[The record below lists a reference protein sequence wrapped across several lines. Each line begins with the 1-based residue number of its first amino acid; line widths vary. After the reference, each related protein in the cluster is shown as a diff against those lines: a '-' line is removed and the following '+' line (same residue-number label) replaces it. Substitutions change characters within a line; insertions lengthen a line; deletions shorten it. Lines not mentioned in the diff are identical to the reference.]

1 MQKLEFDYEKAV
13 KKEQNRLKKLFKDI
27 PENKMKLVEGL
38 IVQAARLRASCD
50 ALWLEIKTNGE
61 YEDFQNGKDAE
72 FITRETAASK
82 TFTAR
87 DKSYLAVMKQL
98 AEYLPTQVSVSK
110 LTEFMNMNNDN

>member
-1 MQKLEFDYEKAV
+1 MQRVEFDYEKAV

-38 IVQAARLRASCD
+38 IVQASRLRASCD
-50 ALWLEIKTNGE
+50 ALWLDIKENGE

-98 AEYLPTQVSVSK
+98 AEYLPTQVSASK
-110 LTEFMNMNNDN
+110 LSELLNDD

>member
-1 MQKLEFDYEKAV
+1 MQEIEFDYEKAV

-27 PENKMKLVEGL
+27 PENKLKLVEGL

-50 ALWLEIKTNGE
+50 ALWLDIKTNGE

-72 FITRETAASK
+72 MFSRERPASK

-98 AEYLPTQVSVSK
+98 AEYLPTKVSTSK
-110 LTEFMNMNNDN
+110 LSELLNDD